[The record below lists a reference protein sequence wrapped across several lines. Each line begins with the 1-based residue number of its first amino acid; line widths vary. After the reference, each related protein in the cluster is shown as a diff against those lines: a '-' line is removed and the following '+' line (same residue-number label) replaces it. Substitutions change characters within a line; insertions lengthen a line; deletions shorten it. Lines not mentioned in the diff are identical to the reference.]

1 MFGNGVKM
9 LKGLMA
15 AFRKPIR
22 LDLSMVYFVFNVVAA
37 GIGIVGSAAYQT
49 VALTYL
55 RVVVLLMDFVWHSL
69 NERMLLNYK
78 LV

>member
-9 LKGLMA
+9 LKGLIA
-15 AFRKPIR
+15 VFRKPIR
-22 LDLSMVYFVFNVVAA
+22 LDLSMAYFVFNVVAA
-37 GIGIVGSAAYQT
+37 GIGIVGSAAYQN